1 MIFAPIR
8 GISARLLTLTPKMM
22 DTDTILL
29 ETEEAMTKS
38 VEYMIHEFAGVRTGK
53 ASPGLVENLDVH
65 VQSYGSTSKLKQL
78 AVISTPEPRLI
89 VISPFDPGTV
99 RDVERAIKES
109 RLGINP
115 AVDGKAIRLPI
126 PELSEERRRDLVKL
140 IKGMAE
146 DARIRIRGERKAA
159 MDTTKKLKAESAIT
173 EDQMHDLEK
182 EIQTLTDKHVKD
194 IDEHVAKKEEE
205 VMRV

>member
-1 MIFAPIR
+1 
-8 GISARLLTLTPKMM
+8 M
-22 DTDTILL
+22 DPDTVQL
-29 ETEEAMTKS
+29 ETEEAMHKS

-89 VISPFDPGTV
+89 VISPFDPSTV

-115 AVDGKAIRLPI
+115 AVDGKTIRLPI

-146 DARIRIRGERKAA
+146 DGRVRIRGERKNA
-159 MDTTKKLKAESAIT
+159 MDTVKKLKAASTIT

-182 EIQTLTDKHVKD
+182 EIQTLTDKYVKD

>member
-1 MIFAPIR
+1 
-8 GISARLLTLTPKMM
+8 M
-22 DTDTILL
+22 DPDTVLL
-29 ETEEAMTKS
+29 ETEDAMNKS

-65 VQSYGSTSKLKQL
+65 VQSYGSTSKLKQI

-89 VISPFDPGTV
+89 TISPFDPGTV
-99 RDVERAIKES
+99 RDIERAIKES

-115 AVDGKAIRLPI
+115 AVDGKTIRLPI

-146 DARIRIRGERKAA
+146 DGRVRVRGERKSA
-159 MDTTKKLKAESAIT
+159 MDRTKKMKADSAIT

-182 EIQTLTDKHVKD
+182 EIQTVTDKYVKD
-194 IDEHVAKKEEE
+194 IDEHVEKKEAEI
-205 VMRV
+205 MRV

>member
-1 MIFAPIR
+1 
-8 GISARLLTLTPKMM
+8 M
-22 DTDTILL
+22 DPDTVLL
-29 ETEEAMTKS
+29 ETEDAMNKS

-89 VISPFDPGTV
+89 TISPFDPGTV
-99 RDVERAIKES
+99 RDIERAIKES

-115 AVDGKAIRLPI
+115 SVDGKTIRLPI
-126 PELSEERRRDLVKL
+126 PELSEERRRDLVKM

-146 DARIRIRGERKAA
+146 DGRIRVRGERKTA
-159 MDTTKKLKAESAIT
+159 MDRTKKMKADSTIT

-182 EIQTLTDKHVKD
+182 EIQTLTDKYVKD
-194 IDEHVAKKEEE
+194 IDEHVEKKEAEI
-205 VMRV
+205 MRV